1 MKNRQIVFGDDI
13 INNLG
18 LVERNFNEG
27 LERRVADIQL
37 AQEKMG
43 KTKEQIKKQA
53 PAILLKEQAK

>member
-43 KTKEQIKKQA
+43 KTKE
-53 PAILLKEQAK
+53 

>member
-1 MKNRQIVFGDDI
+1 MKNRQIVFEDDI

-18 LVERNFNEG
+18 LIERNFNEG
-27 LERRVADIQL
+27 AERRVADIQL

>member
-13 INNLG
+13 INNLE

-27 LERRVADIQL
+27 VERRVADIQL

-43 KTKEQIKKQA
+43 KTKEQIEKQA